1 MPDKSSRSLRVAVLA
16 ALCAFAGATL
26 LPAAPARAQEALPP
40 ACGEPDAMKRIK
52 RQYNDAAEMMQ
63 RTGRIKEIA
72 EVKETHYGAAPKS
85 FNQYANSN
93 DHILNVRW
101 CQATLQLTDGQTEPL
116 YWYLADEQKGD
127 KHSLLYDQCSKHS
140 TLDPN
145 CDKYREH
152 R

>member
-1 MPDKSSRSLRVAVLA
+1 MPDKSFRSLCVAAIA
-16 ALCAFAGATL
+16 ALCACSGATL
-26 LPAAPARAQEALPP
+26 LPAVPARAQAALPP
-40 ACGEPDAMKRIK
+40 ACDEPGTMKRLK
-52 RQYNDAAEMMQ
+52 RQFNDAEEMMQ
-63 RTGRIKEIA
+63 RTGRIKEIT

-101 CQATLQLTDGQTEPL
+101 CQATLLLTDGQTDTL
-116 YWYLADEQKGD
+116 FWYLADEQKGD
-127 KHSLLYDQCSKHS
+127 KHSLLYDHCSKRS